1 MPISISE
8 FRSGELPSGPTIP
21 EQVVTYLSANS
32 EQAFTRAEIATA
44 LNVDDNAVSTA
55 LSRLESRDLVSHKG
69 EYWAITRD
77 KERVRSAYDI
87 HAASVALDLGDGG
100 IDVDAWDDVTPDEPH
115 PSEQATNTD
124 SEDFA

>member
-1 MPISISE
+1 MPISINE

-32 EQAFTRAEIATA
+32 DQAFTRAEIATA
-44 LNVDDNAVSTA
+44 LNVDANAVSTA

-69 EYWAITRD
+69 KYWAITED
-77 KERVRSAYDI
+77 EERIRAAYDI
-87 HAASVALDLGDGG
+87 HAASVALDLNDGG
-100 IDVDAWDDVTPDEPH
+100 IDVDAWDDVAPDEPH
-115 PSEQATNTD
+115 PSERATDAD